1 MSNIAGV
8 NLPMNKQIV
17 YALCYIYGVGVS
29 RAIHICDSLKI
40 EKTKRVNALS
50 EEELAKIRS
59 FIDANYKVEQDLKH
73 DVTTNIKN
81 LIAIR
86 CYRGLR
92 HQAHLPVRGQRT
104 HDNAKTRKKGR
115 A

>member
-8 NLPMNKQIV
+8 NLPVNKQILF
-17 YALCYIYGVGVS
+17 ALRYIYGIGLS
-29 RAIHICDSLKI
+29 RARVICESLKLDP
-40 EKTKRVNALS
+40 TRRVHTLT

-59 FIDANYKVEQDLKH
+59 FIDKEYKVENDLKH
-73 DVTTNIKN
+73 EVASNIKN
-81 LIAIR
+81 LIAVR

>member
-8 NLPMNKQIV
+8 NLPVNKQV
-17 YALCYIYGVGVS
+17 VFALKYIYGIGLS
-29 RAIHICDSLKI
+29 RAEHICTSLGI
-40 EKTKRVNALS
+40 ERTKRVNTLT
-50 EEELAKIRS
+50 EEELAKIRA
-59 FIDANYKVEQDLKH
+59 FIDKEYKVENDLKH
-73 DVTTNIKN
+73 EVATNIKN
-81 LIAIR
+81 LVAVR

>member
-8 NLPMNKQIV
+8 ALPANKQIV
-17 YALCYIYGVGVS
+17 FALRHIYGIGVP
-29 RAIHICDSLKI
+29 RAIYICDALKI

-50 EEELAKIRS
+50 EEELAQIRA
-59 FIDANYKVEQDLKH
+59 FIDKQYKVENDLKH
-73 DVTTNIKN
+73 EVAGNIKN

>member
-8 NLPMNKQIV
+8 NLPANKQV
-17 YALCYIYGVGVS
+17 VFALRYIYGIGLS
-29 RAIHICDSLKI
+29 RAEHICSSLGI
-40 EKTKRVNALS
+40 ERTKRVNTLS
-50 EEELAKIRS
+50 EEELAKIRA
-59 FIDANYKVEQDLKH
+59 FIDKEYKVEGDLKH
-73 DVTTNIKN
+73 EVATNIKN
-81 LIAIR
+81 LVAVR

>member
-8 NLPMNKQIV
+8 NLPVNKQIV
-17 YALCYIYGVGVS
+17 YALRYIFGIGLA
-29 RAIHICDSLKI
+29 RAIHICDSLNI

-59 FIDANYKVEQDLKH
+59 FIDKEYKVEHDLKL
-73 DVTTNIKN
+73 DISNNIKN
-81 LIAIR
+81 MIAIR
-86 CYRGLR
+86 CYKGLR